1 MSFPVYIPVFGH
13 RLHPHPV
20 MEVLAYAAGSQLY
33 FLLRRRWRGPMTK
46 LPMELNLWL
55 LVGCIFGALFGSKLL
70 AWAESWPHYREALR
84 SPDPRVILAGKTIV
98 GGLLGGWVGIEV
110 AKKLMGITRST
121 GDLFVFPLIVG
132 MSIGRVGCFLTGLDD
147 HTHGNA
153 TGLPWGVDFGDGVR
167 RHPAQLYEIAF
178 LLALGL
184 VLICTIRRGDEP
196 GRLFRR
202 FMLGYLLLRLLVEW
216 IKPTYKPHMGL
227 SAIQLACLAGAAVC
241 LWQLTRRPQPEALS
255 EAAHESA
262 PAPKA

>member
-1 MSFPVYIPVFGH
+1 MSFPVYIPLFGH

-33 FLLRRRWRGPMTK
+33 FLLRRRWRGATVK
-46 LPMELNLWL
+46 LPLEKNLWL
-55 LVGCIFGALFGSKLL
+55 LVGCVFGALLGSKLL

-84 SPDPRVILAGKTIV
+84 SPDPRMILAGKTIV

-110 AKKLMGITRST
+110 AKKFLHIPRST
-121 GDLFVFPLIVG
+121 GDLFVFPLMVG
-132 MSIGRVGCFLTGLDD
+132 MSLGRVGCFLTGLDD

-178 LLALGL
+178 LFALG
-184 VLICTIRRGDEP
+184 VLLFLTFRPGNEP

-202 FMLGYLLLRLLVEW
+202 FMLGYLLFRLLVEF
-216 IKPTYKPHMGL
+216 IKPTYKPYAGL
-227 SAIQLACLAGAAVC
+227 SAIQIACAAGAAVC
-241 LWQLTRRPQPEALS
+241 LWQLARRPRVVMPAEAVR
-255 EAAHESA
+255 
-262 PAPKA
+262 

>member
-1 MSFPVYIPVFGH
+1 MPMTFPVYITVFGH

-33 FLLRRRWRGPMTK
+33 FLLRRRWRGAAVA
-46 LPMELNLWL
+46 LPLEQNLWL
-55 LVGCIFGALFGSKLL
+55 LVGCVFGALVGSKLL

-84 SPDPRVILAGKTIV
+84 AVPNPRVILAGKTIV

-110 AKKLMGITRST
+110 AKKALGITRST

-132 MSIGRVGCFLTGLDD
+132 MSLGRVGCFLTGLDD
-147 HTHGNA
+147 HTHGTA

-178 LLALGL
+178 LLLLGG
-184 VLICTIRRGDEP
+184 VLLWTVRLGNEP

-202 FMLGYLLLRLLVEW
+202 FMLGYLLFRLLVEFV
-216 IKPTYKPHMGL
+216 KPTYKPYAGL
-227 SAIQLACLAGAAVC
+227 SAIQLACAAGAAVC
-241 LWQLTRRPQPEALS
+241 LWQLGRRPPRIAGAVAPSS
-255 EAAHESA
+255 E
-262 PAPKA
+262 PG